1 MITNTTALTLSSYL
15 AMLFLGVG
23 NSLVGGAARNIG
35 LSPFQIGLLI
45 AIQNIGFMVSVLVS
59 GALADRHEKPRLLF
73 VGSLILSAAFLT
85 FYLSD
90 DYWVNLIIM
99 LFIGAGVGT
108 YEGVTDVM
116 LLDIHTER
124 VGFHINVNHL
134 FVTIG
139 SALITIYLLFLEMNW
154 RKAIIQ
160 AGIVVL
166 LLAVFFA
173 FTKLER
179 KQRQSKETSLN
190 FRMLLQNR
198 TMVIFF
204 LLTILVVGV
213 ELGTL
218 GILTTYLMQL
228 RQFTQFTS
236 KIGLIVFLAG
246 VATGRL
252 VIGLLTRED
261 KIIQYLLTLFGCAAF
276 IFLGLYFLDLG
287 GAMYLMIFLA
297 GITISAA
304 FPLIITLAGLQFKDH
319 AGTVIGAIKVAVP
332 IGGILIP
339 FGMSLIAQFYSLQ
352 TSLLIF
358 PLAFLL
364 ALGLTAFGV
373 RGIHSPR
380 SAAASE

>member
-1 MITNTTALTLSSYL
+1 
-15 AMLFLGVG
+15 MLFLGVG

-45 AIQNIGFMVSVLVS
+45 TIQNVGFMVSVLLS

-73 VGSLILSAAFLT
+73 VGSLILSASFLT

-90 DYWVNLIIM
+90 VYWINLIIM
-99 LFIGAGVGT
+99 LFIGVGTGT
-108 YEGVTDVM
+108 YEGVTDAM

-139 SALITIYLLFLEMNW
+139 SALIIIYLIFLEMNW
-154 RKAIIQ
+154 RTSIVQ
-160 AGIVVL
+160 AGIIVL

-173 FTKLER
+173 STKLGR
-179 KQRQSKETSLN
+179 KGDQPEKTSIN
-190 FRMLLQNR
+190 FRVLIQNR
-198 TMVIFF
+198 TVVILF
-204 LLTILVVGV
+204 LLTILAVGV

-252 VIGLLTRED
+252 VIGLLTREE
-261 KIIQYLLTLFGCAAF
+261 KILQYLLTLFGCATL
-276 IFLGLYFLDLG
+276 IFLGLYFIDLG
-287 GAMYLMIFLA
+287 SLMYLAVFLA

-304 FPLIITLAGLQFKDH
+304 FPLIITLAGLHFKDL

-332 IGGILIP
+332 IGGILIA
-339 FGMSLIAQFYSLQ
+339 FIMSLIARYSSLQ

-358 PLAFLL
+358 PLAFAL
-364 ALGLTAFGV
+364 AFGLTAFGLG
-373 RGIHSPR
+373 GIRSQSR
-380 SAAASE
+380 SAVSELK

>member
-1 MITNTTALTLSSYL
+1 MITNTTAITLSSYL

-45 AIQNIGFMVSVLVS
+45 AIQNIGFMVSVLFS

-73 VGSLILSAAFLT
+73 VGSLILSASFLT

-160 AGIVVL
+160 AGIVVF

-261 KIIQYLLTLFGCAAF
+261 KIRQYLLTLFGCAAF

>member
-73 VGSLILSAAFLT
+73 VGSLILSASFLT

-261 KIIQYLLTLFGCAAF
+261 KIRQYLLTLFGCAAF

-339 FGMSLIAQFYSLQ
+339 FGMSLIAQFDSLQ

>member
-1 MITNTTALTLSSYL
+1 MITNTTAITLSSYL

-45 AIQNIGFMVSVLVS
+45 AIQNIGFMVSVLFS
-59 GALADRHEKPRLLF
+59 GALADRHEKPRLFF
-73 VGSLILSAAFLT
+73 VGSLILSASFLT

-108 YEGVTDVM
+108 YEGVTDAM

-124 VGFHINVNHL
+124 VGFHININHL

-160 AGIVVL
+160 AGIVVF

-190 FRMLLQNR
+190 FRLLLQN
-198 TMVIFF
+198 
-204 LLTILVVGV
+204 
-213 ELGTL
+213 
-218 GILTTYLMQL
+218 
-228 RQFTQFTS
+228 
-236 KIGLIVFLAG
+236 
-246 VATGRL
+246 
-252 VIGLLTRED
+252 
-261 KIIQYLLTLFGCAAF
+261 
-276 IFLGLYFLDLG
+276 
-287 GAMYLMIFLA
+287 
-297 GITISAA
+297 
-304 FPLIITLAGLQFKDH
+304 
-319 AGTVIGAIKVAVP
+319 
-332 IGGILIP
+332 
-339 FGMSLIAQFYSLQ
+339 
-352 TSLLIF
+352 
-358 PLAFLL
+358 
-364 ALGLTAFGV
+364 
-373 RGIHSPR
+373 
-380 SAAASE
+380 

>member
-1 MITNTTALTLSSYL
+1 MITNTTAITLSSYL

-45 AIQNIGFMVSVLVS
+45 AIQNIGFMVSVLFS

-73 VGSLILSAAFLT
+73 VGSLILSASFLT

-160 AGIVVL
+160 AGIVVF

-261 KIIQYLLTLFGCAAF
+261 KILQYLLTLFGCAVF

-339 FGMSLIAQFYSLQ
+339 FGMSLIAQFDSLQ

-364 ALGLTAFGV
+364 ALGLTALGV